1 MNIRK
6 DSGPLKWILI
16 GISVLFLFVM
26 LILPLSYVMYT
37 AFSKGIKVFL
47 AAVTDKYALHSIKLT
62 IEVSLIA
69 VVCNTFFGIFASW
82 LITKF
87 QFKGK
92 KIISTLIDLPL
103 TVSPI
108 IAGLIYVLT
117 FGRQSFIYP
126 YLKAMGVRIIF
137 AVPGI
142 VLATIFV
149 TFPFISR
156 ELIPVLTSQGTDEEE
171 AAALMGA
178 NGWTIFWKVT
188 FPHIKWPLLYG
199 IVLCTARA
207 MGEFGAVSVLS
218 GHLRGRTNTMP
229 LYIELLYQGYDFTGA
244 FAVSAILV
252 LMAVIILVL
261 RSVLEYKGQQA
272 AKSEKE
278 TAGRIET
285 HYNRKAEQI
294 MAELQQD
301 TEKYVELR
309 NINKTYGT
317 FKASNNINLG
327 IEKGKLIALL
337 GPSGS
342 GKTTIL
348 RMIAGLETADSGD
361 IIIDGK
367 VVNDVPA
374 SKRGI
379 GFVFQNY
386 ALFRYMTVYDN
397 IAFGLKVNKW
407 KKSDIKK
414 RVDELIEL
422 VGLSGMAK
430 RYPSQLSGGQRQR
443 VAFARAL
450 APNPELLL
458 LDEPFAAID
467 AKVRQ
472 ELRSWLRDMITKV
485 GITSI
490 FVTHDQDEAIEVAD
504 EIIVTN
510 KGHIEQIG
518 TPRQIYR
525 EPETA
530 FMAEFMGHP
539 VHVDRIN
546 KIKGFNQLDD
556 SVKAVLRPE
565 NVNITRLDEKVDSA
579 ASVEKGVVVGKL
591 FMGKEVE
598 ITVNVNGIEVVGTR
612 NVEEAP
618 IKKGEEV
625 NVFIHRAFTYG
636 ADGIVNIVENANK
649 FEDWMVI

>member
-16 GISVLFLFVM
+16 GISVLFLFMM

-92 KIISTLIDLPL
+92 KIISILIDLPL

-156 ELIPVLTSQGTDEEE
+156 DEEE

-272 AKSEKE
+272 AKAEKE
-278 TAGRIET
+278 
-285 HYNRKAEQI
+285 
-294 MAELQQD
+294 QQ
-301 TEKYVELR
+301 E
-309 NINKTYGT
+309 G
-317 FKASNNINLG
+317 
-327 IEKGKLIALL
+327 
-337 GPSGS
+337 
-342 GKTTIL
+342 
-348 RMIAGLETADSGD
+348 
-361 IIIDGK
+361 
-367 VVNDVPA
+367 
-374 SKRGI
+374 
-379 GFVFQNY
+379 
-386 ALFRYMTVYDN
+386 
-397 IAFGLKVNKW
+397 
-407 KKSDIKK
+407 
-414 RVDELIEL
+414 
-422 VGLSGMAK
+422 
-430 RYPSQLSGGQRQR
+430 
-443 VAFARAL
+443 
-450 APNPELLL
+450 
-458 LDEPFAAID
+458 
-467 AKVRQ
+467 
-472 ELRSWLRDMITKV
+472 
-485 GITSI
+485 
-490 FVTHDQDEAIEVAD
+490 
-504 EIIVTN
+504 
-510 KGHIEQIG
+510 
-518 TPRQIYR
+518 
-525 EPETA
+525 
-530 FMAEFMGHP
+530 
-539 VHVDRIN
+539 
-546 KIKGFNQLDD
+546 
-556 SVKAVLRPE
+556 
-565 NVNITRLDEKVDSA
+565 
-579 ASVEKGVVVGKL
+579 
-591 FMGKEVE
+591 
-598 ITVNVNGIEVVGTR
+598 
-612 NVEEAP
+612 
-618 IKKGEEV
+618 
-625 NVFIHRAFTYG
+625 
-636 ADGIVNIVENANK
+636 
-649 FEDWMVI
+649 